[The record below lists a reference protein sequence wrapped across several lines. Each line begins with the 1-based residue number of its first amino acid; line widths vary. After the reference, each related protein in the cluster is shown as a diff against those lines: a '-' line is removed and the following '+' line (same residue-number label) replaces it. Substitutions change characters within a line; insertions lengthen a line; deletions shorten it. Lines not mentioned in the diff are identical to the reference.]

1 MGFLDLFK
9 KKETTKEPYVSFV
22 VVDEVK
28 GPYANFEKKLLKK
41 SLILL
46 VIGRRGSGKTALGF
60 KFLELFHNMSK
71 KKCHIVGYNDV
82 KLPFWVKKIDDV
94 QHAKINSVVLIDEG
108 ALAFSSRDSM
118 KDANKMISRI
128 MAVAR
133 HKNLTLIFIS
143 QNSAMID
150 VNILRL
156 VDSLVLKE
164 PSLLQSRF
172 ERKALRDIYTEVHDS
187 FKGVETK
194 AAHFF
199 IYDDD
204 FQGLMTYGLPSF
216 WSDKISTSFK
226 NK

>member
-1 MGFLDLFK
+1 MGIFDIFRRKEEPKEFIPPFRLVEETKGSYDL
-9 KKETTKEPYVSFV
+9 
-22 VVDEVK
+22 
-28 GPYANFEKKLLKK
+28 FEKKLLKK

-46 VIGRRGSGKTALGF
+46 VIGKRGSGKTALGM
-60 KFLELFHNMSK
+60 KFLELFNNKTK
-71 KKCHIVGYNDV
+71 KRCHIVGYDDV
-82 KLPFWVKKIDDV
+82 RLPFWVKKIDDV
-94 QHAKINSVVLIDEG
+94 QDAKLNSVVLIDEG
-108 ALAFSSRDSM
+108 ALAFSSRESM

-128 MAVAR
+128 MAIAR

-156 VDSLVLKE
+156 VDTLVLKE

-172 ERKALRDIYTEVHDS
+172 ERKALRDIYDEVHGS
-187 FKGVETK
+187 FRRVKDK
-194 AAHFF
+194 AAYFF

-204 FQGLMTYGLPSF
+204 FQGMMTYDLPHF
-216 WSDKISTSFK
+216 WSDKISTSFR